1 MTKVELIDG
10 IRLDLEKEE
19 EAIRLYEEQ
28 VSKTS
33 NSEAKKIL
41 TSIANEEKGHVG
53 ELTKL
58 LEILDGEGKYEAEG
72 RNEAEGILKMPITF
86 NSEPIKQRVRRKR
99 RRGLGIFYLGGMRS

>member
-1 MTKVELIDG
+1 MMKKVELIDG

-41 TSIANEEKGHVG
+41 TSIANEERVHVG

-58 LEILDGEGKYEAEG
+58 LEILDGECEYMKEGMNEVEGK
-72 RNEAEGILKMPITF
+72 LKMPISF
-86 NSEPIKQRVRRKR
+86 HNEPPKQRVRRR
-99 RRGLGIFYLGGMRS
+99 RKGLGLFYLGGMRR